1 MAFNISYVL
10 QAVDKFSGPARKI
23 SRSMQKTSSSAQR
36 LSRNMALLSRVSKRV
51 GQNMQDA
58 GNKITS
64 KFSLP
69 AAAGMTGVIASFST
83 FEKGLTNVLTLLDDE
98 AIKNLGP
105 QLKSAS
111 LAAVDAG
118 FTIGDANKALF
129 DTISA
134 LGGSEKSL
142 EAFSLAQKLAIA
154 GVTDLSIASDGLT
167 SVMNAYGKEVTDAN
181 EVANAFFSAQRGG
194 KTTVEEL
201 ANNIGKVAPAAK
213 LAGVGFKELLSAVAQ
228 LTLGGLSTE
237 QATTSLSSALAS
249 LIKPSKEAE
258 KVLKKFK
265 VPFGA
270 TQIKAKGLQFTLEK
284 LAIATKKNP
293 DALAEMIPSV
303 EALRAIGGLTSKE
316 LANMDKIIKS
326 INKDIK
332 EGTGLNSAYA
342 KQQSTVSRMFS
353 ELTGEFKVF
362 LTAVGDAISPI
373 IKAGIFILRGLVA
386 VLNDLTPAG
395 KFVIGTLLGLGAVVG
410 PLIFGL
416 GTLLKVFGATALGA
430 KVAGTAF
437 LLFSKMASVARGAV
451 LLFNLALFANP
462 VGIVIGAVVL
472 LIGLLATLSKSFRKF
487 IVTVLKFVLPAPLE
501 KLLGLASN
509 PEIAGEIALKN
520 KGVEN
525 NSNVDIN
532 IRDRGGAVESVSSGA
547 KGPGLNLGVNMQGS
561 LAGAN

>member
-1 MAFNISYVL
+1 
-10 QAVDKFSGPARKI
+10 
-23 SRSMQKTSSSAQR
+23 MQKTSSSAQR